1 MASVSAALKRIREDL
16 SEHLPDSSII
26 AACDAAKH
34 QWRDRKLGPVMTL
47 HLCMLQTLWF
57 NTAIEHLRRLAGFPF
72 TAAAYCNARM
82 RLPLEA
88 LQQLL
93 LESSASMRAAAH
105 ARADIGQGV
114 AGEAAGL
121 WRGLRAILVDGSS
134 TITPDTPQL
143 QAAFGQ
149 PSGQKPGCGLPV
161 PKTLGLFD
169 AFTGMIIQMMAF
181 PLFTH
186 EQSQVWQL
194 HPLLKGGDLLVG
206 DRGFCSFVHLAMLHA
221 RGVFACFRL
230 HQRQTVSFRPGRK
243 SRDRFAQKDRAGRPN
258 STFLRKLGAHDQ
270 VVRWKR
276 PPKKPEWMTAA
287 QWVEIPESLEVRELQ
302 YTLRANG
309 QRTWVV
315 TIATTL
321 LDPVLYP
328 KDAVAELYGIRW
340 QVETHFAELKT
351 TLKMRKLKCKT
362 EDGIRKEL
370 TIYCL
375 IYNLVHAVIAKAAA
389 QQGVTPDRISFIDT
403 IRWLCLAQA
412 GEAIPKLVVNK
423 KRDRHEPRV
432 IKDLQDT
439 YRKMTRPRSELQKEL
454 KMRGRID

>member
-1 MASVSAALKRIREDL
+1 MASVSASLHRIRHDL

-26 AACDAAKH
+26 AACDAAGH
-34 QWRDRKLGPVMTL
+34 QWRNRKLGPVMTVQL
-47 HLCMLQTLWF
+47 FMLQALWF

-72 TAAAYCNARM
+72 TAAAYCKARV

-93 LESSASMRAAAH
+93 LESSASMRAAGH
-105 ARADIGQGV
+105 ATGGAI
-114 AGEAAGL
+114 AGETTAL
-121 WRGLRAILVDGSS
+121 WHGLRAILVDGSS
-134 TITPDTPQL
+134 TITPDTPSL
-143 QAAFGQ
+143 QKAFGQ
-149 PSGQKPGCGLPV
+149 PTGQKPGCGFPV

-169 AFTGMIIQMMAF
+169 AFTGMIIQMIAF

-206 DRGFCSFVHLAMLHA
+206 DRGFCSFVHLAMLQA
-221 RGVFACFRL
+221 RGVLACFRL
-230 HQRQTVSFRPGRK
+230 HQRQTVDFRPGRK
-243 SRDRFAQKDRAGRPN
+243 SRDQFAKGDKAGKPT
-258 STFLRKLGAHDQ
+258 STFLRRLGRHDQ

-276 PPKKPEWMTAA
+276 PPRMPAWMTAA
-287 QWVEIPESLEVRELQ
+287 QWALIPESLEVRELH
-302 YTLRANG
+302 YTIGANG
-309 QRTWVV
+309 QRTRVI

-321 LDPVLYP
+321 LDPMLYP
-328 KDAVAELYGIRW
+328 KDAVAELYGVRW

-370 TIYCL
+370 AIYCL
-375 IYNLVHAVIAKAAA
+375 IFNLVRAVVVKAAA
-389 QQGVTPDRISFIDT
+389 QQGVTPDRISFLDT
-403 IRWLCLAQA
+403 IRWLCLAQV
-412 GEAIPKLVVNK
+412 GESIPKLIVNK

-432 IKDLQDT
+432 IKDLQDS
-439 YRKMTRPRSELQKEL
+439 YPKMTRSRSELRKEL
-454 KMRGRID
+454 KLKETSVK